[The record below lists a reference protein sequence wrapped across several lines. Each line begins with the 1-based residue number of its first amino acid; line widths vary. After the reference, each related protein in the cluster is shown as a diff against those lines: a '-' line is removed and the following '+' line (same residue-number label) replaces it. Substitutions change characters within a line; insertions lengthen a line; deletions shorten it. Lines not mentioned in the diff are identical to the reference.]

1 MPSIKVFLEPL
12 RGKGAALRTGYQNSS
27 GDIIIVM
34 DADGSNDPREIPR
47 FVMALGEGSDF
58 VKGSRFSHGGGTTD
72 MPRVRQF
79 GNKFFVF
86 LVNLFF
92 NVHFTDLCYGYH
104 AFWRYCLDYL
114 NLDDV
119 NGFEIDTAIYVR
131 TILLR
136 LRLTEVP
143 SFEGY
148 RFRGEGKLRTIPDG
162 LRVLV
167 TILREIARN
176 IRFPHK
182 ESYQGFR
189 GQAPGGIRLLGA
201 PENKTD
207 ILH

>member
-1 MPSIKVFLEPL
+1 M
-12 RGKGAALRTGYQNSS
+12 RAGYQNAS
-27 GDIIIVM
+27 GDIIIVL

-47 FVMALGEGSDF
+47 FIMALSEGSDF
-58 VKGSRFSHGGGTTD
+58 VKGSRFAPGGGTTD
-72 MPRVRQF
+72 MSRVRQI

-104 AFWRYCLDYL
+104 AFWRYCLDDL

-131 TILLR
+131 SLLMR

-162 LRVLV
+162 FRVIV
-167 TILREIARN
+167 NDPPRVGAQFTFSTRRILSRISR
-176 IRFPHK
+176 P
-182 ESYQGFR
+182 
-189 GQAPGGIRLLGA
+189 APGRRPIAGSSRNRKRIYFVKIGRHLV
-201 PENKTD
+201 
-207 ILH
+207 